1 MASTVL
7 KIIKP
12 NHALD
17 KDIKKN
23 EIMQTIMNETKK
35 IAHLS
40 KPTNA
45 DNYTTLNEYRTS
57 ISPTRT
63 IVYFYSWQT
72 HLLPIWSHGYQ
83 GDTTLLQSTN
93 TR

>member
-45 DNYTTLNEYRTS
+45 DFLQFTS
-57 ISPTRT
+57 SLIL
-63 IVYFYSWQT
+63 IVLWQKN
-72 HLLPIWSHGYQ
+72 II
-83 GDTTLLQSTN
+83 
-93 TR
+93 